1 MSTRRPQELLNSQ
14 RIRHLR
20 HVRGFSVRR
29 VARHLGISAT
39 AVTSLEAAANH
50 AGLPLR
56 VVTDLAHLLGV
67 APAEL
72 FARDGWQPAAPTT
85 DDQAVEAALAI
96 TRSATS
102 TTDLGRALGWD
113 LARVRSAIELLG
125 QRQAQTGTRIH
136 DHGWQRHALRPATE
150 HLSED
155 QQRALHRIGPQHRG
169 LTIETA
175 SLLAQVAQGT
185 VKKGWHR
192 RSSTGQRM
200 ALQTLL
206 NQGLVVIERDG
217 AAAISQTVRLGF
229 FPESAAATPSSPSA
243 GRHGPTH

>member
-1 MSTRRPQELLNSQ
+1 MSASRPQKLLDNQ

-39 AVTSLEAAANH
+39 AVTSLETGANH

-56 VVTDLAHLLGV
+56 VVTDLAQLLGV

-72 FARDGWQPAAPTT
+72 FARDGRQPAVPKT

-113 LARVRSAIELLG
+113 LGRVRRALALLG
-125 QRQAQTGTRIH
+125 ERQGHTGMRIH

-150 HLSED
+150 HLSTD

-169 LTIETA
+169 LTLETA
-175 SLLAQVAQGT
+175 SLLAQVAEGT

-192 RSSTGQRM
+192 SSSTGQRM
-200 ALQTLL
+200 ALQTCSTT
-206 NQGLVVIERDG
+206 
-217 AAAISQTVRLGF
+217 A
-229 FPESAAATPSSPSA
+229 SS
-243 GRHGPTH
+243 

>member
-1 MSTRRPQELLNSQ
+1 MSASRSQELLDSQ

-20 HVRGFSVRR
+20 HVRGFSIRR
-29 VARHLGISAT
+29 VARHLGVSAT
-39 AVTSLEAAANH
+39 AVASLETGANH

-72 FARDGWQPAAPTT
+72 FARDRRQPAAPTT

-113 LARVRSAIELLG
+113 LARVRRAIELLCE
-125 QRQAQTGTRIH
+125 RQAHNGMRIH

-150 HLSED
+150 HLSTD

-192 RSSTGQRM
+192 SSSTGQRM

-206 NQGLVVIERDG
+206 NQDLVVVERNG
-217 AAAISQTVRLGF
+217 TIRITETVRLGF
-229 FPESAAATPSSPSA
+229 FPDSAA
-243 GRHGPTH
+243 GRH

>member
-1 MSTRRPQELLNSQ
+1 MSASRPQELLDSQ

-39 AVTSLEAAANH
+39 AVTSMETGANH

-56 VVTDLAHLLGV
+56 VIADLAHLLGV

-72 FARDGWQPAAPTT
+72 FDRDRRQPAAPTT
-85 DDQAVEAALAI
+85 DDQAIEAALAI

-102 TTDLGRALGWD
+102 TTDLGRALGWE
-113 LARVRSAIELLG
+113 LARVRSAIEVLG
-125 QRQAQTGTRIH
+125 HRQAHTGMRIH
-136 DHGWQRHALRPATE
+136 DHGWQRHTLRPATE
-150 HLSED
+150 HLSKD
-155 QQRALHRIGPQHRG
+155 QQQGLHRIGPQHRG

-175 SLLAQVAQGT
+175 SLLAQVAQGA

-192 RSSTGQRM
+192 SSSIGQRM

-206 NQGLVVIERDG
+206 NQGLVEVERNG
-217 AAAISQTVRLGF
+217 TAAITQTVRRGF
-229 FPESAAATPSSPSA
+229 FPDRAEPTPRTP
-243 GRHGPTH
+243 R